1 MSFIATWCLIYLKS
15 EFYGLLIFK
24 NGKIPLYNFRNLICV
39 GFLCP
44 KDCPADTRANSFNK
58 VGEY

>member
-15 EFYGLLIFK
+15 EFYGLFIFK
-24 NGKIPLYNFRNLICV
+24 NGKIPLYYFRNLICV

-44 KDCPADTRANSFNK
+44 
-58 VGEY
+58 